1 MPGKSLPL
9 ALLALAL
16 LAATASGQN
25 NYQRDDWSYFYS
37 RYWFTQQAPDPTT
50 SEFEVSKIAPLPPYT
65 RAKFND
71 LWLAFREQYG
81 VRDGL
86 FVKWNWS
93 DSWLEGL
100 RYGRNSK
107 PQVYKGTFEIV
118 SGLGPDGK
126 PTSDRIRVKRVRSA
140 SSDSDDARLD
150 QDRRGRTSS
159 AVAGGSSDNYD
170 FYSGQ
175 MVLADKDS
183 PRLGQLTTM
192 YEWEYSRGEGI
203 YYEVALLPDT
213 PVNQTRFVEAL
224 KAGSQFRVILPRE
237 VACKVCD
244 GIGRPSGTRVL
255 GAKCRNCGGSG
266 KVKGAEIC
274 TVRW

>member
-1 MPGKSLPL
+1 MSGKRLSS
-9 ALLALAL
+9 ALLVFGL

-25 NYQRDDWSYFYS
+25 SYQRDDWSYFYS
-37 RYWFTQQAPDPTT
+37 RYWFTQEAPDPTT
-50 SEFEVSKIAPLPPYT
+50 SEFEVSKISPLPPYT

-93 DSWLEGL
+93 DAWLRGL
-100 RYGRNSK
+100 RYGRNNK
-107 PQVYKGTFEIV
+107 PQVYKGNFEII

-126 PTSDRIRVKRVRSA
+126 PKSDRITVKRVRTA
-140 SSDSDDARLD
+140 EIGSDDARLD

-159 AVAGGSSDNYD
+159 AVAATLTNQQSYGHT
-170 FYSGQ
+170 
-175 MVLADKDS
+175 MVLADKES
-183 PRLGQLTTM
+183 TRLGSMTVM
-192 YEWEYSRGEGI
+192 YELEETTTKVVYF
-203 YYEVALLPDT
+203 EVALLPDT
-213 PVNQTRFVEAL
+213 PLNQTRFVEAL

-237 VACKVCD
+237 VACKGCD
-244 GIGRPSGTRVL
+244 GIGRPSGTRII
-255 GAKCRNCGGSG
+255 GAKCGNCAGKG
-266 KVKGAEIC
+266 KVNGAEIC

>member
-1 MPGKSLPL
+1 MSAKRLTL
-9 ALLALAL
+9 ALLAIVLVS
-16 LAATASGQN
+16 ATASGQS
-25 NYQRDDWSYFYS
+25 NYRRDDWSYFYN

-50 SEFEVSKIAPLPPYT
+50 SEFEVSKISPLPPYT

-81 VRDGL
+81 VRDGI

-93 DSWLEGL
+93 DAWLDGL
-100 RYGRNSK
+100 SYGQNNK
-107 PQVYKGTFEIV
+107 PRVYKGTFEIV

-126 PTSDRIRVKRVRSA
+126 PTSDRIRVKRVRNSGT
-140 SSDSDDARLD
+140 DEDDARLD
-150 QDRRGRTSS
+150 QDRRGRTASASS
-159 AVAGGSSDNYD
+159 TNSGSYD
-170 FYSGQ
+170 VYSGQ
-175 MVLADKDS
+175 MVLVDKDS
-183 PRLGQLTTM
+183 PRLGRLTTM
-192 YEWEYSRGEGI
+192 YEWEYTQGAGV
-203 YYEVALLPDT
+203 YYEVAILPDT

-244 GIGRPSGTRVL
+244 GIGRPAGSRVI